1 MPKIRQKGDV
11 PLEKFLEKE
20 HLFLEILETIDE
32 GIHAVDENGYTIFY
46 NHVAAKHDG
55 LARDEVLGK
64 HLLEVFPSL
73 TEETSTLLKVIR
85 TKKPI
90 YHMPQQYV
98 NLKGEKIET
107 VNTTLPI
114 IIGHHLIGAVE
125 VAKDYS
131 KLKSLSEKLIDL
143 QKKAQSNVPVASLCE
158 TTYTFDDIITYNQDL
173 KNMKKFASRIA
184 QSSSSVLIYGET
196 GSGKELFVQSIHN
209 DSPRK
214 NGPFIAQNCAALPES
229 LLESILFGTS
239 KGSYTG
245 AVDRAGLF
253 ELAHQGTLFLDEL
266 QSMPLSLQAK
276 LLRVLEDGYVR
287 RIGSSE
293 SKKVDVRII
302 VAMNEEPMK
311 CVRDHRLREDLFYRL
326 NVFSLAIPP
335 LRERKEDI
343 IPLAHYFINVFNQQL
358 NLKVNEISQEVQH
371 LLLNHNWPGNVREL
385 KHVMEYA
392 LNVVDG
398 EEITVHC
405 LPEYVRF
412 KHHRRIPQKN
422 KSLREE
428 LAELEKKRM
437 EEALL
442 LHNGNV
448 LKAAS
453 YLKMPRQTLQY
464 KIKRYQINRQ
474 NFGTK
479 KSNSDEF

>member
-1 MPKIRQKGDV
+1 MF
-11 PLEKFLEKE
+11 LEKFLEKE
-20 HLFLEILETIDE
+20 HLFFEILETIDE

-46 NHVAAKHDG
+46 NHIAAKHDG
-55 LARDEVLGK
+55 LKREEVLGR

-73 TEETSTLLKVIR
+73 TEDTSTLLKVIR

-90 YHMPQQYV
+90 YHLSQQYV

-114 IIGHHLIGAVE
+114 IIHDHLIGAVE

-131 KLKSLSEKLIDL
+131 KLKSLSERLIEL
-143 QKKAQSNVPVASLCE
+143 QKKAQSNPPNASLNE
-158 TTYTFDDIITYNQDL
+158 TNYTFDDILTHNHSLQNT
-173 KNMKKFASRIA
+173 KNLARRIA
-184 QSSSSVLIYGET
+184 KSSSSVLIYGET
-196 GSGKELFVQSIHN
+196 GTGKELFVQSVHN
-209 DSPRK
+209 ESPRK
-214 NGPFIAQNCAALPES
+214 KGPFIAQNCAALPES
-229 LLESILFGTS
+229 LLESILFGTT

-293 SKKVDVRII
+293 SKKVDVRVI
-302 VAMNEEPMK
+302 VAMNEKPMK
-311 CVRDHRLREDLFYRL
+311 CVQEQRLREDLFYRL
-326 NVFSLAIPP
+326 NVFSLEIPP

-343 IPLAHYFINVFNQQL
+343 IPLAQYFMSKF
-358 NLKVNEISQEVQH
+358 KQH
-371 LLLNHNWPGNVREL
+371 LKIDVKGISKEVKKLLVQHNWPGNVREL

-398 EEITVHC
+398 EYITVQC
-405 LPEYVRF
+405 LPEYFQF
-412 KHHRRIPQKN
+412 KQIKSVPKEN

-428 LAELEKKRM
+428 LAELEKKRI
-437 EEALL
+437 EEALYF
-442 LHNGNV
+442 HDGNV
-448 LKAAS
+448 LKAAQ
-453 YLKMPRQTLQY
+453 YLKIPRQTLQY
-464 KIKRYQINRQ
+464 KMKRYQMDCPK
-474 NFGTK
+474 FGMK
-479 KSNSDEF
+479 KDKSDEY